1 MSARVYAGARRLLR
15 PVKALYER
23 LAKPKRSLAEWTSY
37 WDEQAAGVEDER
49 EANGYA
55 VGPDEYRER
64 FLAPYLE
71 LLELEPQHAVL
82 DVGCGTGLLL
92 YEFEQRAGRVVGA
105 DASPAML
112 ARYEGGAEVVV
123 APAHDL
129 PFPAG
134 SFDRI
139 SMINIAQYFP
149 STTYLEQVIRHLFGL
164 LREDGILV
172 VGAVLVKPPSRL
184 SPYPWISRE
193 RLVRL
198 AEGFGCYFSLLAP
211 PAVYRDS
218 RVHERCDLVV
228 YRGAPG
234 A

>member
-1 MSARVYAGARRLLR
+1 MSRFS
-15 PVKALYER
+15 
-23 LAKPKRSLAEWTSY
+23 KPKRTLPEWVAY
-37 WDEQAAGVEDER
+37 WDEQATGIEDER

-55 VGPDEYRER
+55 VPPEKYRER

-71 LLELEPQHAVL
+71 LLELEPEHAVL

-92 YEFEQRAGRVVGA
+92 RELESRAGRVVGA

-112 ARYEGGAEVVV
+112 ARYEGGAEVVI

-129 PFPAG
+129 PFPPG

-149 STTYLEQVIRHLFGL
+149 STRYLEQVIRHLFGL
-164 LREDGILV
+164 LGEDGILV
-172 VGAVLVKPPSRL
+172 VGAMLVKPPSQR
-184 SPYPWISRE
+184 SPYPWIPRE

-198 AEGFGCYFSLLAP
+198 AESFRCYFSILAP
-211 PAVYRDS
+211 PSVYRDS
-218 RVHERCDLVV
+218 SVHERADLVV
-228 YRGAPG
+228 YKGAPG
-234 A
+234 V